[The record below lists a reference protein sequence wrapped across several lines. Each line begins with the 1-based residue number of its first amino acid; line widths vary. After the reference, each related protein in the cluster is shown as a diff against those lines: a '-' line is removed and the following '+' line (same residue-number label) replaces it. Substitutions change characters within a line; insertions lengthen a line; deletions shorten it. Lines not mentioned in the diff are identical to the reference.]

1 MAAADASSQP
11 DFVIIGGGPAGY
23 GAALTAATA
32 GSSVVVI
39 DAGGLGGTCLQRGC
53 IPAKY
58 FLEAA
63 SVFHGAQQ
71 ASRFGISVGEATIDF
86 AITQAGKSEL
96 VSSIAT
102 GLGKLLKL
110 RGVNVISGIGQLQAD
125 KSVIATTADGV
136 SVFHPKFVI
145 LATGSRPRSL
155 AALPVD
161 QERVLDSDGFLNLT
175 ELPQRAIVVGA
186 GAIGCEFA
194 SMLSDL
200 GVAVHL
206 VEREGRILA
215 GCDADV
221 AKVVHRSFTKRG
233 IAITTGVSVTE
244 RTLGETI
251 VSVALSNGAS
261 IDADLV
267 VVAVGRVPVGD
278 VAAPSVTVD
287 RVPSGG
293 IVTNGQQQT
302 SIEDVYAVGD
312 LVAGRPQLAHVGFA
326 EAQVAVGHALGSP
339 LPEVN
344 IDGVPWAI
352 YCRPEVAFVGLT
364 EEQAVARGE
373 KVVVK
378 REPLGG
384 NSRAQIIGETEG
396 LVKVIC
402 RANADGSAGAI
413 IGVHLVGPWATEQLG
428 HGELAVNLGLCVD
441 AVASFLQPHPSL
453 TEHYGETLL
462 SLAGRGMHVK

>member
-1 MAAADASSQP
+1 
-11 DFVIIGGGPAGY
+11 
-23 GAALTAATA
+23 
-32 GSSVVVI
+32 
-39 DAGGLGGTCLQRGC
+39 
-53 IPAKY
+53 
-58 FLEAA
+58 
-63 SVFHGAQQ
+63 
-71 ASRFGISVGEATIDF
+71 
-86 AITQAGKSEL
+86 
-96 VSSIAT
+96 
-102 GLGKLLKL
+102 
-110 RGVNVISGIGQLQAD
+110 
-125 KSVIATTADGV
+125 
-136 SVFHPKFVI
+136 
-145 LATGSRPRSL
+145 
-155 AALPVD
+155 
-161 QERVLDSDGFLNLT
+161 
-175 ELPQRAIVVGA
+175 
-186 GAIGCEFA
+186 
-194 SMLSDL
+194 MLSDL

-206 VEREGRILA
+206 VEGEGRILA

-244 RTLGETI
+244 RTLGEAA

-428 HGELAVNLGLCVD
+428 HGELAVNLGLSVD